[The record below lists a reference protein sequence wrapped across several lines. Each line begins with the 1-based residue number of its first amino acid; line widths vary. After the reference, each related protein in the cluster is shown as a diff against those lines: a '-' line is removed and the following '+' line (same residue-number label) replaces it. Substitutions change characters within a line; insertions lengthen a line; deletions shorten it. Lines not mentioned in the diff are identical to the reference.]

1 MYPWDDD
8 FDDDDDEDDDDDD
21 EDEYIDEEWN
31 GRFGDWDGEEDEF
44 DENDDKDEK
53 DEEDED
59 NKDKKKKSKD
69 DDENSD
75 GYGKDIGDGYGK
87 DTDYRNDNGDNSDKS
102 GGDDSKSLGGG
113 DGNDESKSKIG
124 QFVAAVK
131 EIKKEFDEIKAR
143 IRMKKEART
152 LISTNKILGYCP
164 KCEAYSIFFSKRLGD
179 TILKIA
185 SGLFGANNTYTFYC
199 MNPSCKFNYYTGY
212 CFRIYEYMENI
223 EFDVQKAHLTK
234 RYFKLDD

>member
-8 FDDDDDEDDDDDD
+8 FDDDDDEDDDVDD
-21 EDEYIDEEWN
+21 EDEYIDEELN
-31 GRFGDWDGEEDEF
+31 GHFGDWDGEEDEF
-44 DENDDKDEK
+44 DENDEEDEK
-53 DEEDED
+53 DED

-87 DTDYRNDNGDNSDKS
+87 DTDYRSDNGDNSDKS

-113 DGNDESKSKIG
+113 NENDESKSKIG
-124 QFVAAVK
+124 QFVATVK

-143 IRMKKEART
+143 IRMIKEARR
-152 LISTNKILGYCP
+152 LIGSHKILGFCP
-164 KCEAYSIFFSKRLGD
+164 KCETYSIFLVKDLE
-179 TILKIA
+179 ILFLKLHHAFFVI
-185 SGLFGANNTYTFYC
+185 LHIH
-199 MNPSCKFNYYTGY
+199 SCKFNYYAGY
-212 CFRIYEYMENI
+212 CFRIYEYMKNI